1 MTRKYVIDSTL
12 EEVMLSGNIPDIP
25 EGMTY
30 EEYEKKIKDVVIKNT
45 DLHWV
50 DSEIDDYDVFESDI
64 VNDLWQLFG
73 DDD

>member
-73 DDD
+73 DDE

>member
-1 MTRKYVIDSTL
+1 M
-12 EEVMLSGNIPDIP
+12 SGNIPDIP

-30 EEYEKKIKDVVIKNT
+30 EEYEKKIKDVVTKNT

>member
-30 EEYEKKIKDVVIKNT
+30 EEYEKKIKDVVTKNT

>member
-1 MTRKYVIDSTL
+1 M
-12 EEVMLSGNIPDIP
+12 SGNIPDIP

>member
-1 MTRKYVIDSTL
+1 MTRKHVIDSTL

-30 EEYEKKIKDVVIKNT
+30 EEYEKKLKDVVIKNT

>member
-1 MTRKYVIDSTL
+1 M
-12 EEVMLSGNIPDIP
+12 SGNIPDIP
-25 EGMTY
+25 DGMTY

-45 DLHWV
+45 NLHWV

-73 DDD
+73 DDE

>member
-45 DLHWV
+45 DLHLV

>member
-12 EEVMLSGNIPDIP
+12 EEVMLRGNIPDIP

-50 DSEIDDYDVFESDI
+50 NSEIDDYDVFESDI

-73 DDD
+73 DDE